1 MAVGY
6 LKDNSR
12 QTFLA
17 HCGYIV
23 NCFLVIFSRKR
34 LVGFM
39 NTVGQQVFRRFSDIA
54 DLLATLMLANKFMG
68 AVLHFK
74 PTYFETIFLT

>member
-23 NCFLVIFSRKR
+23 NYLLDIFR
-34 LVGFM
+34 LNRPVGYM
-39 NTVGQQVFRRFSDIA
+39 NTVGQQVFRRFSDIT